1 MRKNILITAI
11 AGCVFALPASSQIV
25 PSKESLSKLYP
36 GEAYSPYAERRFP
49 SRPLWGDTHLHTGL
63 SVDAGLFGARL
74 GLDDAY
80 RFARGEQVMASSGV
94 RSTGW

>member
-1 MRKNILITAI
+1 MRTNVLIAVTTAGL
-11 AGCVFALPASSQIV
+11 AFTLAASAQIV

-74 GLDDAY
+74 GLEEA
-80 RFARGEQVMASSGV
+80 
-94 RSTGW
+94 